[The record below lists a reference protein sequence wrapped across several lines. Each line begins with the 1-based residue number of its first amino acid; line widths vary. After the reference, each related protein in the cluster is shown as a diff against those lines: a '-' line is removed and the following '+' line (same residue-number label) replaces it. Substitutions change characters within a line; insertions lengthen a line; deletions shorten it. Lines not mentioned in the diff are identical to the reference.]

1 MFSFLFGG
9 VFIGSFCF
17 SFNVVSGREFDLRLD
32 FVVDFVVALVVD
44 VVVVVVV
51 DFLIDLVVGA
61 VDFRDKDS
69 VCLPVVFEVG
79 FPFARA
85 GFIVVSWYSVW
96 YSAWYSV
103 WYSARRSPA

>member
-44 VVVVVVV
+44 VVVV
-51 DFLIDLVVGA
+51 DFVIDLLVGA

-69 VCLPVVFEVG
+69 VGLPVAFVVG
-79 FPFARA
+79 FPFVRA

-96 YSAWYSV
+96 YSAWYS
-103 WYSARRSPA
+103 ARRSPA